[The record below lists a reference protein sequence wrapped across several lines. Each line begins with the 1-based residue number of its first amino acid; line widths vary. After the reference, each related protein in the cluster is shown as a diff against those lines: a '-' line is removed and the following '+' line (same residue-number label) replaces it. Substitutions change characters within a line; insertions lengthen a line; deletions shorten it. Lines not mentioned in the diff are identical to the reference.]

1 MSLPLDELI
10 KQFIKL
16 TFVKYAST
24 SENLKDL
31 GHFLQQFAQGTTS
44 EINPRK
50 NERLSAIPVATN
62 LYLSNCDSFF
72 SVRIKLDLNFVCNIL
87 FLLTIRTH
95 LAYIANGKKIMFYSA
110 MAEMHDTIWRCFMV
124 SSFPL
129 TMSPWR

>member
-50 NERLSAIPVATN
+50 NERLSAIPVATI
-62 LYLSNCDSFF
+62 YIYQTVIHFF
-72 SVRIKLDLNFVCNIL
+72 L
-87 FLLTIRTH
+87 
-95 LAYIANGKKIMFYSA
+95 
-110 MAEMHDTIWRCFMV
+110 
-124 SSFPL
+124 
-129 TMSPWR
+129 

>member
-50 NERLSAIPVATN
+50 NESHN

-72 SVRIKLDLNFVCNIL
+72 SVRIKLDLNFVSNIL
-87 FLLTIRTH
+87 FLLTILTH
-95 LAYIANGKKIMFYSA
+95 LTYIGNGKKSCSILQ
-110 MAEMHDTIWRCFMV
+110 WRKCMTLSGAV
-124 SSFPL
+124 SWCHPSHKPCL
-129 TMSPWR
+129 LDVR